1 MIRLETVRRSTLLLG
16 LALALVLSVTT
27 TAPSAMAQNT
37 TADAV
42 KRDNFQIFQISGNFK
57 VDAIRLFEPLPNSP
71 GRLVWVEPDGGVK
84 SATDEDF
91 LRLVPT
97 TTNEVSPRKPQ
108 KVKGLLTVLFRNVEL
123 TRMFFETDKVATFS
137 FVEKNA
143 ELEIASVV
151 ISDPGPPPPTYRI
164 AFAWRYMKK
173 AKIKD
178 TGSAV
183 ANAMEGQ
190 EVPVQLAGS
199 SMEDDIKVKFLVE
212 EPTAPP
218 Q

>member
-1 MIRLETVRRSTLLLG
+1 MNRVTLLRRSTLLG
-16 LALALVLSVTT
+16 SALAL
-27 TAPSAMAQNT
+27 SAFLLPAQGLRAEEN
-37 TADAV
+37 AASQV
-42 KRDNFQIFQISGNFK
+42 KRDNFQVFQISGNFK
-57 VDAIRLFEPLPNSP
+57 VDAIRLFEVSPNSP
-71 GRLVWVEPDGGVK
+71 GRLVWIEPDGSVR
-84 SATDEDF
+84 SSTDEDF
-91 LRLVPT
+91 LRLVPALT
-97 TTNEVSPRKPQ
+97 TESSARKPQ

-164 AFAWRYMKK
+164 AFAWRYKK
-173 AKIKD
+173 KEKVKD

-212 EPTAPP
+212 EPPVPA